1 MNVVP
6 ELSLG
11 TPLLEACFEQRFH
24 TSVKSN
30 LAEAEL
36 RYVRSQAEL
45 GNEPGKSEILL
56 YLVIMAGGSGTRF
69 WPESRRGKPKQF
81 LTLAGERSLL
91 QQAADRCRPWI
102 PPERMRVVT
111 NADHLAETRRQ
122 LPDLARE
129 HILLEPCGRNT
140 APCIGLAAWQ
150 VWRDDPGAVLLV
162 TPADHLIRPE
172 SEFLATVERAVRLI
186 ERRPRS
192 SVLFGIQ
199 PSYPATGYGYIERGQ
214 TVAAQCEAWQVK
226 TFREKPNSQTARQF
240 IETGNFYWNSG
251 IFVWQAVRILELLHE
266 FQPAIHSG
274 LAQLAARSETIGWEM
289 AVSEEFPK
297 LPSISIDHGVLEPL
311 AERSSADGDVV
322 VIPAS
327 FEWDDVGSWQA
338 LPKVLGTDNLGN
350 MITGASCQIDT
361 NDCVIRSTADHLVA
375 TVGLKDFVVVHTPDA
390 TLIAPKG
397 DEAALR
403 KLVAL
408 LQERGHDRYL

>member
-1 MNVVP
+1 M
-6 ELSLG
+6 
-11 TPLLEACFEQRFH
+11 
-24 TSVKSN
+24 
-30 LAEAEL
+30 
-36 RYVRSQAEL
+36 
-45 GNEPGKSEILL
+45 L

-69 WPESRRGKPKQF
+69 WPESRRSKPKQF

-91 QQAADRCRPWI
+91 QQAADRCRTWI
-102 PPERMRVVT
+102 PAERIRVVT
-111 NADHLAETRRQ
+111 NADHLLETRRQ

-150 VWRDDPGAVLLV
+150 VWQHDPGALVLV

-186 ERRPRS
+186 ELRPEA

-199 PSYPATGYGYIERGQ
+199 PSYAATGYGYIERGEP
-214 TVAAQCEAWQVK
+214 VAAVQGEAWRVK
-226 TFREKPNSQTARQF
+226 TFREKPNEQTASRF
-240 IETGNFYWNSG
+240 LETGNFYWNAG
-251 IFVWQAVRILELLHE
+251 IFVWRAARIIELLKE

-274 LAQLAARSETIGWEM
+274 LARLGARAKIEGWDK
-289 AVSEEFPK
+289 AVNEEFPK
-297 LPSISIDHGVLEPL
+297 LPSISIDHGVLEPIVARNL
-311 AERSSADGDVV
+311 ADDSVM

-338 LPKVLGTDNLGN
+338 LPKVLGTDNRGN
-350 MITGASCQIDT
+350 MITGAGCQIDT
-361 NDCVIRSTADHLVA
+361 DECVIRSTGDHLVA
-375 TVGLKDFVVVHTPDA
+375 TIGLKGFVVVHTPDA

-408 LQERGHDRYL
+408 LQERGHDKFL

>member
-1 MNVVP
+1 
-6 ELSLG
+6 
-11 TPLLEACFEQRFH
+11 
-24 TSVKSN
+24 
-30 LAEAEL
+30 
-36 RYVRSQAEL
+36 
-45 GNEPGKSEILL
+45 LL

-69 WPESRRGKPKQF
+69 WPESRRSKPKQF

-91 QQAADRCRPWI
+91 QQAADRCQPWI
-102 PPERMRVVT
+102 PAEKMRVVT
-111 NADHLAETRRQ
+111 NADHLAESMRQ
-122 LPDLARE
+122 LPDLACD

-150 VWRDDPGAVLLV
+150 VWQHDPGAVLLV

-186 ERRPRS
+186 EQRPLA

-199 PSYPATGYGYIERGQ
+199 PSYPATGYGYIERGELIAGVQ
-214 TVAAQCEAWQVK
+214 GEAWRVK
-226 TFREKPNSQTARQF
+226 TFREKPVEETARQF
-240 IETGNFYWNSG
+240 LETGNFYWNSG
-251 IFVWQAVRILELLHE
+251 IFVWRAARILELLKE

-274 LAQLAARSETIGWEM
+274 LARLADRAKTAGWRT
-289 AVSEEFPK
+289 AVIEEFAK

-311 AERSSADGDVV
+311 VARNGSYDDVV

-338 LPKVLGTDNLGN
+338 LPKVLGTDSRGN
-350 MITGASCQIDT
+350 SISGASCQIDT
-361 NDCVIRSTADHLVA
+361 DECVIRSTGDHLVA
-375 TVGLKDFVVVHTPDA
+375 TIGLKDFVVVHTPDA

-408 LQERGHDRYL
+408 LQERGHDKFL

>member
-1 MNVVP
+1 M
-6 ELSLG
+6 
-11 TPLLEACFEQRFH
+11 
-24 TSVKSN
+24 
-30 LAEAEL
+30 
-36 RYVRSQAEL
+36 
-45 GNEPGKSEILL
+45 L

-81 LTLAGERSLL
+81 LTLAGKRTLL
-91 QQAADRCRPWI
+91 EQACHRCRPWI
-102 PPERMRVVT
+102 PAAQMRVVT
-111 NADHLAETRRQ
+111 NADHLAETMRQ

-150 VWRDDPGAVLLV
+150 VWRHDPSAVLLV

-186 ERRPRS
+186 EQRPQA

-214 TVAAQCEAWQVK
+214 PVADAQGEAWRVK
-226 TFREKPNSQTARQF
+226 TFREKPNAETARQF
-240 IETGNFYWNSG
+240 LETGNFYWNSG
-251 IFVWQAVRILELLHE
+251 IFVWRAARIIELLKE
-266 FQPAIHSG
+266 FQPAMHSG
-274 LAQLAARSETIGWEM
+274 LARLAARADSVGWGK
-289 AVSEEFPK
+289 AVHEEFAN
-297 LPSISIDHGVLEPL
+297 LPSISIDNGVLEPL
-311 AERSSADGDVV
+311 AARNSADDSVV
-322 VIPAS
+322 VVPAS

-338 LPKVLGTDNLGN
+338 LPKVLGTDSRGN

-361 NDCVIRSTADHLVA
+361 DDCVIRSTDDHLVA
-375 TVGLKDFVVVHTPDA
+375 TIGLKDFVVVHTQDA

-408 LQERGHDRYL
+408 LQERGHDRFL

>member
-1 MNVVP
+1 M
-6 ELSLG
+6 
-11 TPLLEACFEQRFH
+11 
-24 TSVKSN
+24 
-30 LAEAEL
+30 
-36 RYVRSQAEL
+36 
-45 GNEPGKSEILL
+45 L

-69 WPESRRGKPKQF
+69 WPESRRAKPKQF
-81 LTLAGERSLL
+81 LTLAGQRSLL

-102 PPERMRVVT
+102 PAERMRVVT
-111 NADHLAETRRQ
+111 NANHLPETARQ

-150 VWRDDPGAVLLV
+150 VWQIDPEALLLV

-172 SEFLATVERAVRLI
+172 SEFRATVERAMRLI
-186 ERRPRS
+186 EHSPQA

-214 TVAAQCEAWQVK
+214 PMAGVHGEAWLAS
-226 TFREKPNSQTARQF
+226 TFREKPNEETARQF
-240 IETGNFYWNSG
+240 LKAGNFYWNSG
-251 IFVWQAVRILELLHE
+251 IFVWRAGRILELLKE
-266 FQPAIHSG
+266 FLPELYSG
-274 LAQLAARSETIGWEM
+274 LERLAARAKAAGWET
-289 AVSEEFPK
+289 AVNDEFAK
-297 LPSISIDHGVLEPL
+297 LPSISIDNGVLEPL
-311 AERSSADGDVV
+311 AARQSAEESVV

-338 LPKVLGTDNLGN
+338 LPKVLGTDHQRNT
-350 MITGASCQIDT
+350 ITGASCQIDT
-361 NDCVIRSTADHLVA
+361 HDCVIRSSGDHLVA
-375 TVGLKDFVVVHTPDA
+375 TIGLNDFVVVHTHDA

-408 LQERGHDRYL
+408 LQERGFEKFL

>member
-1 MNVVP
+1 M
-6 ELSLG
+6 
-11 TPLLEACFEQRFH
+11 
-24 TSVKSN
+24 
-30 LAEAEL
+30 
-36 RYVRSQAEL
+36 
-45 GNEPGKSEILL
+45 L

-102 PPERMRVVT
+102 PAERIRVVT
-111 NADHLAETRRQ
+111 NADHLHETRRQ

-150 VWRDDPGAVLLV
+150 VWQHDPSAVVLV

-186 ERRPRS
+186 ELRPEA

-199 PSYPATGYGYIERGQ
+199 PSYAATGYGYIERGGP
-214 TVAAQCEAWQVK
+214 VADAQGEAWQVK
-226 TFREKPNSQTARQF
+226 TFREKPNEQTARRF
-240 IETGNFYWNSG
+240 LETGNFYWNAG
-251 IFVWQAVRILELLHE
+251 IFVWRAARIIELLQE

-274 LAQLAARSETIGWEM
+274 LARLAARAATDGWEK
-289 AVSEEFPK
+289 AANEEFPK
-297 LPSISIDHGVLEPL
+297 LPSISVDHGVLEPIV
-311 AERSSADGDVV
+311 ARNSADDSVI

-327 FEWDDVGSWQA
+327 FAWDDVGSWQA
-338 LPKVLGTDNLGN
+338 LPKVLGTDGRGN
-350 MITGASCQIDT
+350 MISGASCQIDT
-361 NDCVIRSTADHLVA
+361 DECVIRSTGDHLVA
-375 TVGLKDFVVVHTPDA
+375 TIGLKGFVVVHTPDA

-408 LQERGHDRYL
+408 LQERGHDKYL